1 MKTPGTEDTIVEEND
16 DAGLGTI
23 SEAAEDM
30 EEDSQMSDGN
40 SQSQTSLS
48 RSRSVS
54 QAGGGFDDGVGNDD
68 DDWDREDVDDDDD
81 EDDDHDDDRM
91 ESPSQDDDEDR
102 ADIGTTISKPEYQ
115 PCAEDDDFLAALDK
129 MVNENIAEH
138 KNLVR
143 DKNAG
148 SAMTVPVGGGKSKKN
163 WEQLQNEDE
172 SAREGV
178 QVQLMLR
185 KPGKGG
191 TSTKSINVAC
201 DSMLGEQ
208 FLAREER
215 ELKERERMKQ
225 LTLEISERQ
234 EQEELSEALHQLQRV
249 TLGGSNNQKYRHNK
263 GAPDADLIFGK
274 KH

>member
-1 MKTPGTEDTIVEEND
+1 MG
-16 DAGLGTI
+16 
-23 SEAAEDM
+23 
-30 EEDSQMSDGN
+30 
-40 SQSQTSLS
+40 
-48 RSRSVS
+48 
-54 QAGGGFDDGVGNDD
+54 
-68 DDWDREDVDDDDD
+68 
-81 EDDDHDDDRM
+81 
-91 ESPSQDDDEDR
+91 
-102 ADIGTTISKPEYQ
+102 
-115 PCAEDDDFLAALDK
+115 
-129 MVNENIAEH
+129 
-138 KNLVR
+138 
-143 DKNAG
+143 
-148 SAMTVPVGGGKSKKN
+148 
-163 WEQLQNEDE
+163 DE

-215 ELKERERMKQ
+215 ELKERMKQ